1 MFQFQSPRQDVVDSI
16 RNAIKLDYENSLKLE
31 QGKWER
37 QLQQLKEEHE
47 QTLVIIFFMSAFS
60 QLYIPTYMPEQKLSE
75 SQLF

>member
-1 MFQFQSPRQDVVDSI
+1 MDSI

-47 QTLVIIFFMSAFS
+47 QTLVIIFLMPAFF
-60 QLYIPTYMPEQKLSE
+60 PTL
-75 SQLF
+75 

>member
-1 MFQFQSPRQDVVDSI
+1 MDSI

-47 QTLVIIFFMSAFS
+47 QTLVIIFLMPAFFPNFM
-60 QLYIPTYMPEQKLSE
+60 TKQKLAE
-75 SQLF
+75 RKLF

>member
-1 MFQFQSPRQDVVDSI
+1 MDSI

-47 QTLVIIFFMSAFS
+47 QTLVIISLMPAFFPNFM
-60 QLYIPTYMPEQKLSE
+60 TKQKLAE
-75 SQLF
+75 RKLF

>member
-47 QTLVIIFFMSAFS
+47 QTLVIIFLMSAFFPTLHTF
-60 QLYIPTYMPEQKLSE
+60 LYAKTKIS
-75 SQLF
+75 

>member
-47 QTLVIIFFMSAFS
+47 QTLVIIFLIQPF
-60 QLYIPTYMPEQKLSE
+60 LPTL
-75 SQLF
+75 